1 MRPARIRFY
10 FLITLMVLLWCGN
23 FIALKV
29 CLHVMPALGVSA
41 FRITSAA
48 VILIFVYIYSRRQAG
63 FRPLRRQDYSF
74 FAKLAL
80 TGLVINQTLFVLGLS
95 YTTVAHSALIV
106 TFGPLFTLIFAWLRG
121 QELLTHRKVTGM
133 LLSVGGIVLLNFD
146 QDFTLQTKNLL
157 GDFFTLM
164 GSMAFAYFTVLSKN
178 AASTYGPVP
187 STCFTYFAGACMF
200 LPIGLPLICRVNWLR
215 LTWGSYLAFF
225 YVAALSSVVA
235 QLIFY
240 YALRRM
246 SASRLAGLA
255 YLQPIVTTIASVVL
269 LSERLSVNF
278 LLGGSVVLSGIV
290 LTQRP
295 GSQQK
300 KGKFDY

>member
-1 MRPARIRFY
+1 MRPARIKFY
-10 FLITLMVLLWCGN
+10 FLIHLMVLLWCGN

-29 CLHVMPALGVSA
+29 CLHFMPALGVSA
-41 FRITSAA
+41 FRVSSAA
-48 VILIFVYIYSRRQAG
+48 LILVFVYSLSRPRQE
-63 FRPLRRQDYSF
+63 FPPLRRWHFSF
-74 FAKLAL
+74 FFKLAL

-121 QELLTHRKVTGM
+121 QELLTFKKIVGM
-133 LLSVGGIVLLNFD
+133 SLSVLGIILLNFN
-146 QDFTLQTKNLL
+146 QDFTLQTQNLL

-178 AASTYGPVP
+178 AASIYGPVP
-187 STCFTYFAGACMF
+187 ATCFTYFAGACML
-200 LPIGLPLICRVNWLR
+200 LPIGLPFIVKVDWFH

-225 YVAALSSVVA
+225 YVAVLSSVLA

-246 SASRLAGLA
+246 TASRLAALT
-255 YLQPIVTTIASVVL
+255 YLQPVVTTISSALL
-269 LSERLSVNF
+269 LSEKLSLNF
-278 LLGGSVVLSGIV
+278 IVGGSIVLSGII

-295 GSQQK
+295 SSR
-300 KGKFDY
+300 

>member
-48 VILIFVYIYSRRQAG
+48 LILVFVYVYSRGQEG
-63 FRPLRRQDYSF
+63 FPPLCRRDYRF
-74 FAKLAL
+74 FFKLAL

-121 QELLTHRKVTGM
+121 QELLTSKKIIGM
-133 LLSVGGIVLLNFD
+133 LLSVGGIFLLNFNR
-146 QDFTLQTKNLL
+146 DFTLQTQNLL
-157 GDFFTLM
+157 GDVFTLM

-187 STCFTYFAGACMF
+187 ATCYTYFAGACMF
-200 LPIGLPLICRVNWLR
+200 LPVGLPFICRVDWLR
-215 LTWGSYLAFF
+215 LSWSSYLAFF

-246 SASRLAGLA
+246 SASRLAALA
-255 YLQPIVTTIASVVL
+255 YLQPIVTTVSSVVL
-269 LSERLSVNF
+269 LLERPSINF
-278 LLGGSVVLSGIV
+278 LVGGSIVLSGIV

-295 GSQQK
+295 KSR
-300 KGKFDY
+300 